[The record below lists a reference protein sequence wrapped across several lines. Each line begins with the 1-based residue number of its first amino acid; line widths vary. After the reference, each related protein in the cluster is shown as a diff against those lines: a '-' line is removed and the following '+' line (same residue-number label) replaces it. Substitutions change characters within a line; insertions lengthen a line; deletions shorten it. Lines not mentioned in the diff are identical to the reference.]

1 MKTNAYTTAIQ
12 RIHAPSSTVE
22 KALQNAKERDFDR
35 AEEVNRRP
43 FPIKRVAIA
52 AVIVLTMIGAIAV
65 YGIFVAPTSQICLDS
80 RESVT
85 VTLNSR
91 GKVLSAD
98 RYSTLVGKTAEKAIE
113 TIVKEMIDD
122 GMLSK
127 DENTLI
133 VGISGNGTIS
143 PDLAAK
149 CVNDAYED
157 SGFDGCTIAMSIH
170 KDFEAKRQKS
180 MARACIINL
189 LNTYEPSLSV
199 ENLSDLSVNEL
210 GLLLVKTIHN
220 NDIVVTGAPSES
232 AYIGF
237 DGAVDKALMLSGFR
251 ENELSDMSAAYSIY
265 HGKLIYLVR
274 LNAGENSEVY
284 FINALTGATEQAIK
298 APATDINKAVEE
310 ANQMPPKQEPTE
322 TPTYSEV
329 VPTIMPVTQSPTV
342 PVTEKKIDSNQP
354 PFEDPTN
361 APKFTEPTVAPN
373 YNPTTAP
380 IIPTQAPTTAEYPC
394 ISITLKELSFV
405 VLSPPQS
412 AVAVGY
418 QTLFEGQYVDAR
430 KGDKINSGEVAVITD
445 YNQFLAFL
453 KKNPYAFTD
462 KNGSPLM
469 NTYTAEY
476 FKTHFILASACTVS
490 DASYYTTVTELSSDG
505 GMIYME
511 NSLSYGPA
519 HSGVFYCHT
528 LSLYGVSRSAGIPK
542 NLTVY

>member
-143 PDLAAK
+143 PDLAAE

-237 DGAVDKALMLSGFR
+237 DGAVEKALMLSGIK
-251 ENELSDMSAAYSIY
+251 EIELSDISVAYSIY

-274 LNAGENSEVY
+274 LNAGGNSEAY

-298 APATDINKAVEE
+298 APAKDIDKAVEE
-310 ANQMPPKQEPTE
+310 AIQTPPKQEPTE

-342 PVTEKKIDSNQP
+342 PVTEEKTDSAQP
-354 PFEDPTN
+354 PLEDTTN
-361 APKFTEPTVAPN
+361 APEFTEPTVAPN
-373 YNPTTAP
+373 YDPTTAP
-380 IIPTQAPTTAEYPC
+380 IIPTQTPTTAEYPC

-418 QTLFEGQYVDAR
+418 QTHFEGQYIEPR

-462 KNGSPLM
+462 NNGSPLT

-490 DASYYTTVTELSSDG
+490 DASYYTTVTELSSVG

-519 HSGVFYCHT
+519 HNGIFYCHT